1 MSTDIAPRL
10 ELFRNSSFR
19 RLWGAQFCAMT
30 ALYAL
35 NFAAIVAVSEQAPSV
50 TRTGMVI
57 LSSILPAFLGS
68 LVAGIVVDW
77 GDRVRVLIGSHLMR
91 MLPALVF
98 WLLVQALSNPLGSL
112 PIYIL
117 LGIGAIFTQFATS
130 AELAML
136 PQLVRSEHLI
146 PANSILQISVLVAEG
161 LGVVVIGPLVSK
173 VAGAGSVGLIGA
185 LLNGVA
191 LMLVLPLPAMRVRTA
206 RGSERPNWIVL
217 GEDLRAGWAAI
228 VRDRVLRL
236 VTVQMAL
243 ISVLLLMLLSMVPAL
258 ATFHLGLEVT
268 DVAWLMIPG
277 GLGFG
282 LGALLVSL
290 LGDRFSHLRWISGGL
305 MAIGCAIIFMVA
317 FSNGEGISRLFLVG
331 AIVGLGMALAFSLI
345 SARTVIQERPEPAM
359 RGRVI
364 AAQLVLANALAI
376 LPILLG
382 GMIADQLGVRP
393 CMVMLALVALGSG
406 AAGWRQIGP

>member
-1 MSTDIAPRL
+1 MSTDIAPRWG
-10 ELFRNSSFR
+10 LFRNSPFR
-19 RLWGAQFCAMT
+19 RLWGAQFCAMA

-50 TRTGMVI
+50 TRTGIVI

-77 GDRVRVLIGSHLMR
+77 SDRVRVLIGSHLIR
-91 MLPALVF
+91 MLPGLVF
-98 WLLVQALSNPLGSL
+98 WLLVQGLSNRLGPL

-136 PQLVRSEHLI
+136 PQLVKSEQLI
-146 PANSILQISVLVAEG
+146 SANSLLQISVLVAEG
-161 LGVVVIGPLVSK
+161 LGVVVMGPIIAK
-173 VAGAGSVGLIGA
+173 VAGAGPVGLVSA

-191 LMLVLPLPAMRVRTA
+191 LILVLPLPAMRVRVA
-206 RGSERPNWIVL
+206 RGSERPNWTVL
-217 GEDLRAGWAAI
+217 GEELRAGWTVI

-258 ATFHLGLEVT
+258 AAFHLGLEVT

-277 GLGFG
+277 GIGFG
-282 LGALLVSL
+282 AGALLVSL
-290 LGDRFSHLRWISGGL
+290 LGHRFSRLRWISGEL
-305 MAIGCAIIFMVA
+305 IAVGCAIVFMVA
-317 FSNGEGISRLFLVG
+317 FSGGEGVSRLLLLG
-331 AIVGLGMALAFSLI
+331 AIFGLGMALALSLI

-382 GMIADQLGVRP
+382 GVMADQLGVRP
-393 CMVMLALVALGSG
+393 CMVMLALLALGSG
-406 AAGWRQIGP
+406 AAGWRQIVP